1 MTTPTRNLRNF
12 GHKFG
17 EKTVIYTLF
26 FRFLILSE
34 TLYTGRLNGRQDA
47 CCAASPSHP
56 IRGPPMT

>member
-1 MTTPTRNLRNF
+1 MRTKVEKLRHF
-12 GHKFG
+12 GHKNR

-26 FRFLILSE
+26 LRFLILSE

-47 CCAASPSHP
+47 CHAASPSHP